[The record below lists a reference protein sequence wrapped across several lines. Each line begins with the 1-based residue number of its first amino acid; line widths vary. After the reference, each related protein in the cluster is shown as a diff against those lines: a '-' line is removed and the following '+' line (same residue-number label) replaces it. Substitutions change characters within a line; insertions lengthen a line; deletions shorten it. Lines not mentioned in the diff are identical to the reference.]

1 MSSARKDVI
10 KLLSICFSIC
20 SFDRLNISFLRIL
33 ARALLSDMTKE
44 SVSWRGC
51 QREENWQLVGFGEWW
66 WLRGSGRG
74 DNERV
79 LQQNWSVL

>member
-20 SFDRLNISFLRIL
+20 SFDQRGKLIFISSVLVHIL
-33 ARALLSDMTKE
+33 VCNSLVAD

-66 WLRGSGRG
+66 WLRDSGRG

-79 LQQNWSVL
+79 LQQN